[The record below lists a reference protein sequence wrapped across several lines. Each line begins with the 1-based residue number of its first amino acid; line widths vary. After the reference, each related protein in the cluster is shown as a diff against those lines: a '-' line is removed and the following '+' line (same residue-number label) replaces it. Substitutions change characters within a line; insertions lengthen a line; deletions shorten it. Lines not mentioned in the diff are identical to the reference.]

1 MKFLRIIKLYHV
13 VDQCDSGSDLEEL
26 IKWELICFYWNNKT
40 EDFNDEFWKEWDVIR
55 N

>member
-26 IKWELICFYWNNKT
+26 IKWELICFYWNNK
-40 EDFNDEFWKEWDVIR
+40 NWGLQRWILKR
-55 N
+55 MGCY